1 MSASIASIATPI
13 GCLICGPLLDRFGRK
28 ITLLAITP
36 CFFLGWLILAV
47 SPSPC
52 PIGILYLGRI
62 LTGLATGLAS
72 VPAAVYLA
80 EISEHSIRGMLVTF
94 PSVAISLGILI
105 VYVLGM
111 FFNDNWRLVAGISA
125 VLPVSTAILLL
136 FIPESPLWLLS
147 KGRSYDAER
156 AIRKLRCIKS
166 NIQLPNNVKLEL
178 EVMRINANSNIQF
191 KTDDKVQFDKIGN
204 DLTGGV
210 YYKTSSNGENN
221 TNASELV
228 MRRQETISNPSS
240 DDKYLSTEIN
250 APHRTTNNK
259 IKTCEHEISA
269 KPKLENNAG
278 EYFAGCSTIEA
289 SPSTI
294 KLPNSEEIRAH
305 SINTNSMAEEL
316 KPRLYILLLPQTWK
330 PIFILNS
337 YFFFQQFSGI
347 YVVVFYAV
355 NIVQQA
361 GVVINAYTATVLL
374 GLVQLIAG
382 IAASFAL
389 TRMVSL
395 GTKRDVATLLSV
407 FLTSILSASS
417 PPTSMSF
424 PPNPN

>member
-1 MSASIASIATPI
+1 
-13 GCLICGPLLDRFGRK
+13 
-28 ITLLAITP
+28 
-36 CFFLGWLILAV
+36 
-47 SPSPC
+47 
-52 PIGILYLGRI
+52 
-62 LTGLATGLAS
+62 
-72 VPAAVYLA
+72 
-80 EISEHSIRGMLVTF
+80 MLVTF

-125 VLPVSTAILLL
+125 ALPVSTAILLL

-147 KGRSYDAER
+147 KDRSYDAEK

-166 NIQLPNNVKLEL
+166 NIQLPNNVKLEM

-210 YYKTSSNGENN
+210 YYKSNSNGENN
-221 TNASELV
+221 TNDCELV
-228 MRRQETISNPSS
+228 MKRQETSSNPSS
-240 DDKYLSTEIN
+240 DNKYLSTEIN
-250 APHRTTNNK
+250 TPNQTKNNE
-259 IKTCEHEISA
+259 IKTCEHEITA
-269 KPKLENNAG
+269 KPKPENNDG
-278 EYFAGCSTIEA
+278 EYFANCSTIEA

-316 KPRLYILLLPQTWK
+316 KQRLYILLLPQAWK

-355 NIVQQA
+355 DIVQQA
-361 GVVINAYTATVLL
+361 GVVIDAYTATVLL

-389 TRMVSL
+389 T
-395 GTKRDVATLLSV
+395 
-407 FLTSILSASS
+407 
-417 PPTSMSF
+417 
-424 PPNPN
+424 